1 MKSFQHKTN
10 LPIRLGII
18 FIITVL
24 SLYLSASMLRA
35 EEITKLD
42 PNSWRPSNNIM
53 GIHIGSSVS
62 EITYNAFVN
71 QIELKY
77 ILVSDDNPYFAS
89 YSNCLYDKELTAL
102 ICFPQALKTAEIPS
116 SVTSIRRYALYGV
129 EPEIAD
135 QVINAIRGNAERLGV
150 PFSTYEQ
157 KSKREDFEWPYTG
170 EYPLTG

>member
-1 MKSFQHKTN
+1 MSLPLRICVFLLTSTLNLISFA
-10 LPIRLGII
+10 
-18 FIITVL
+18 L
-24 SLYLSASMLRA
+24 SIRA

-53 GIHIGSSVS
+53 GIHIGPSVS

-89 YSNCLYDKELTAL
+89 FSNCLYDKELTAL
-102 ICFPQALKTAEIPS
+102 ICFPQALKAAEIPS
-116 SVTSIRRYALYGV
+116 TVTQIRRYALYGV
-129 EPEIAD
+129 EPEIAY